1 MVLLR
6 GIEVVALTTDGLPS
20 GKGGAVT
27 AKVGPRPILVPGD
40 PSGAHGVIG
49 VEVVELAVDGL
60 LPFERVVG
68 VAEVVGLA
76 RHRLPPLHSHTIAVE
91 ERFGAVAIPSD
102 QSRVH

>member
-60 LPFERVVG
+60 LPFESICI
-68 VAEVVGLA
+68 ASEVVGLA
-76 RHRLPPLHSHTIAVE
+76 GNSAPTSSEASIGIAITEAFTI
-91 ERFGAVAIPSD
+91 
-102 QSRVH
+102 